1 MIDHEDRLHRSR
13 NLGISCKYGVSTIV
27 TEEKTADE
35 TVLLVVLS
43 FRPEEYTVRLSML
56 QRKDMKMGLIQETG
70 IA

>member
-1 MIDHEDRLHRSR
+1 MTDHEDRLRKSR
-13 NLGISCKYGVSTIV
+13 NLGISCKYGVSTII

-43 FRPEEYTVRLSML
+43 FIPEEYTVRLSML
-56 QRKDMKMGLIQETG
+56 HREEMKMGLIQETG